1 MKYPVTRFKSLD
13 VALKELEPFIR
24 DGEHLQT
31 GKPFEQL
38 HGMRSREALANWLIC
53 VAANS
58 DDGTDRLSFT
68 SDPTG
73 GDGVIYDS
81 RTETTWKT
89 EHVMVPRLRSPEAAE
104 AAEQIETRVIEAVA
118 LKQGKG
124 APYASGKQ
132 LVVFLNSGC
141 DSWFPNKVARQL
153 PQPMHFDDVWVV
165 GLQYVDGDEYVYGVT
180 LLDITAGNAPAWR
193 IRIGRNFDGWTVD
206 RIQ

>member
-1 MKYPVTRFKSLD
+1 VKYPVTRFKSLD

-31 GKPFEQL
+31 GKPFEKL

-81 RTETTWKT
+81 QAETTWKT
-89 EHVMVPRLRSPEAAE
+89 EHVMVPRLRSPDAGEAAE
-104 AAEQIETRVIEAVA
+104 EIERRVIGAVA

-124 APYASGKQ
+124 EPYASGKQ
-132 LVVFLNSGC
+132 LVVFLNSGRGP
-141 DSWFPNKVARQL
+141 WFPNKVARQL
-153 PQPMHFDDVWVV
+153 PQPLHFNDVWVV

-180 LLDITAGNAPAWR
+180 LLDITDGDAPAWR
-193 IRIGRNFDGWTVD
+193 IRIGRNFDSWTVD